1 MGLIAAKVSYYVAAN
16 RMFCKACYGKC
27 QYIGS
32 GAIGISDY
40 QWCSHSRISCLSR
53 YGRQLLGGT
62 YAVLLHM

>member
-1 MGLIAAKVSYYVAAN
+1 
-16 RMFCKACYGKC
+16 MFCKACYGKC